1 MRCGCSPALEL
12 RWGEFK
18 TSPKCP
24 DFSYFRLGMPR
35 FLVSLAYTLG
45 LAPFLYRFCEFL
57 FRDPME
63 SSDMASQP
71 LSDRV
76 TPKLLLG
83 CTDCVTVM
91 QGEPQVWFSL
101 VASGGLGNMRSQD
114 YKFNCQM
121 GRNMIDLG
129 RHDMFWKLIH
139 SFAYLSGL
147 LPSEGGPWNQVS
159 VFFFFNQR
167 GATLA
172 PFHRNETIGVCI
184 LEKIIMTSVNF
195 LLGMA

>member
-1 MRCGCSPALEL
+1 MFFLIPCWFSNKVQVVNERVDIFLFMSNFATNFFALPIMRCGCSPALEL
-12 RWGEFK
+12 RWCEFK

-24 DFSYFRLGMPR
+24 DFSYFQLGVPR

-91 QGEPQVWFSL
+91 PGEPQVWFSL
-101 VASGGLGNMRSQD
+101 VASGGLGNMRS
-114 YKFNCQM
+114 
-121 GRNMIDLG
+121 
-129 RHDMFWKLIH
+129 
-139 SFAYLSGL
+139 
-147 LPSEGGPWNQVS
+147 
-159 VFFFFNQR
+159 
-167 GATLA
+167 
-172 PFHRNETIGVCI
+172 
-184 LEKIIMTSVNF
+184 
-195 LLGMA
+195 